1 MTIKWRK
8 SSRSNADN
16 GACVELAN
24 LPGRIGVRDSKNPTA
39 PALALTPD
47 SFRALLGDAKAGHFD
62 LP

>member
-8 SSRSNADN
+8 SSRSNTGN
-16 GACVELAN
+16 GACVELAS
-24 LPGRIGVRDSKNPTA
+24 LPGRVGIRDSKAPTA

-47 SFRALLGDAKAGHFD
+47 SFRALLHNAKAGHLD